1 MRIYLITILF
11 IFFSCFQKKEISQ
24 IKLNYLALGD
34 SYTIGES
41 VDYNH
46 NYPIQLKN
54 QINNNNNIKIDSVFV
69 VARTGWTTGDLID
82 SLSKLNLS
90 ANYNLVSLLI
100 GVNNQF
106 RNHNVLDY
114 RKEFEN
120 LLIKSIDYSKNKKYV
135 FVLSIPDYG
144 VTPFGKKINQ
154 EKIFDEINIYNQINK
169 EISKKYKVMYF
180 DITDISRMAEFDSTL
195 LADDQLHPSKKMYG
209 IWVEKIKDRIID
221 SILSVN

>member
-54 QINNNNNIKIDSVFV
+54 QINNNYNIKIDSVFL

-90 ANYNLVSLLI
+90 T
-100 GVNNQF
+100 
-106 RNHNVLDY
+106 H
-114 RKEFEN
+114 E
-120 LLIKSIDYSKNKKYV
+120 
-135 FVLSIPDYG
+135 
-144 VTPFGKKINQ
+144 
-154 EKIFDEINIYNQINK
+154 
-169 EISKKYKVMYF
+169 M
-180 DITDISRMAEFDSTL
+180 
-195 LADDQLHPSKKMYG
+195 DD
-209 IWVEKIKDRIID
+209 
-221 SILSVN
+221 N